1 MRKELAKYSSMYR
14 DFYTFERKRGKARKD
29 SEPEITDTQLYNVLK
44 EIYSVDPVSG
54 LPKGD
59 IQYFLSP
66 NANPQVQAW
75 LQENL
80 LQPRAK
86 QKGTSIEGVT
96 DDMIVEYSRKFGESV
111 NAYQRRLQS
120 IFDES
125 VAVIEQHKRDT
136 EYIKSI
142 QPKSE

>member
-1 MRKELAKYSSMYR
+1 M
-14 DFYTFERKRGKARKD
+14 
-29 SEPEITDTQLYNVLK
+29 
-44 EIYSVDPVSG
+44 
-54 LPKGD
+54 
-59 IQYFLSP
+59 SP

-111 NAYQRRLQS
+111 NAYTKRLQD
-120 IFDES
+120 IYYKS
-125 VAVIEQHKRDT
+125 VLR
-136 EYIKSI
+136 
-142 QPKSE
+142 

>member
-1 MRKELAKYSSMYR
+1 MRKDLAKYSSMYR

-29 SEPEITDTQLYNVLK
+29 PEPEITDTQLYNVLK
-44 EIYSVDPVSG
+44 EIYSVDPATG

-59 IQYFLSP
+59 IQYFMSP

-80 LQPRAK
+80 LKPRAK
-86 QKGTSIEGVT
+86 EKGTSIEGVT
-96 DDMIVEYSRKFGESV
+96 DDMMVEYSRKFGESV
-111 NAYQRRLQS
+111 NAYRQRLQG
-120 IFDES
+120 IFDK
-125 VAVIEQHKRDT
+125 AVYEIEQHKKDT

-142 QPKSE
+142 KNE